1 MSTTNGGGVSLA
13 LSGAGEQATSSQITI
28 SPESFSFPNTVVGST
43 SFTDAVITI
52 TVTGTAAIQLT
63 VITSSN
69 PSEFPTTTTC
79 NMPGSLAPGAN
90 CTVSV
95 QFRPSF
101 GGNRSA
107 QVVIATSNAGTG
119 TISISGAGL

>member
-1 MSTTNGGGVSLA
+1 
-13 LSGAGEQATSSQITI
+13 
-28 SPESFSFPNTVVGST
+28 VVGST
-43 SFTDAVITI
+43 SFTVAVITI
-52 TVTGTAAIQLT
+52 TSNATAAIQLT
-63 VITSSN
+63 VITTSN

-79 NMPGSLAPGAN
+79 NVPGSLTPGSS

-107 QVVIATSNAGTG
+107 QMVIATSNAGTG
-119 TISISGAGL
+119 TISVSGAGL